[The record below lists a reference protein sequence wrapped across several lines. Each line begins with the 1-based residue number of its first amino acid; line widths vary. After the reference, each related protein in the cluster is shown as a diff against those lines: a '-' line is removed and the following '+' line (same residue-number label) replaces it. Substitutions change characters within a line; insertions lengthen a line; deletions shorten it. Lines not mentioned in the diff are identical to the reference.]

1 MRAILL
7 DNGSM
12 TQAQLLAGGY
22 NVVVCLYEFFQA
34 NGKGMDN
41 LEDRVMAYANSQT
54 NSIP

>member
-1 MRAILL
+1 
-7 DNGSM
+7 M